1 MNPDNSY
8 VVKHGNFDAPLVID
22 QELPIA
28 TKLVLGQQ
36 VQTLTCKTADF
47 CLLKQ

>member
-8 VVKHGNFDAPLVID
+8 VVKQDNFDAPLVID

-28 TKLVLGQQ
+28 TKLVLGNQIQ
-36 VQTLTCKTADF
+36 IFTYKKSYF
-47 CLLKQ
+47 